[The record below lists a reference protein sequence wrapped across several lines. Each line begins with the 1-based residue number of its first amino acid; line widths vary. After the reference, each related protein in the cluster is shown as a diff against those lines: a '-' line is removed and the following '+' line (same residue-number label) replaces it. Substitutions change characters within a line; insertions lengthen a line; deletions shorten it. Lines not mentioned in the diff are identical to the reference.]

1 MKTPFRTKRNHQLC
15 ETRSEDYI
23 FYYLTDIIENT
34 VILVENSPKEEIL
47 SCYIECAVTK
57 QKKPTEA
64 LVMLPFLH
72 LKIVETEKISIEF
85 NVRFRENALTKQKT
99 CLSFFF
105 CI

>member
-1 MKTPFRTKRNHQLC
+1 MIIQ
-15 ETRSEDYI
+15 SEI
-23 FYYLTDIIENT
+23 INCARPAPRITFFYYLTDIIENT

>member
-1 MKTPFRTKRNHQLC
+1 M
-15 ETRSEDYI
+15 
-23 FYYLTDIIENT
+23 
-34 VILVENSPKEEIL
+34 ILVENSPKEEIL